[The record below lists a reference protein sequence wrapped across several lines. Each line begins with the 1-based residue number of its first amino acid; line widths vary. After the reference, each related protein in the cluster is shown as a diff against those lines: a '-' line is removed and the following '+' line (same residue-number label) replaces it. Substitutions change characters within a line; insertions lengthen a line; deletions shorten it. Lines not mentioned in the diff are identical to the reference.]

1 MKQPMRSIALSI
13 VATAALEHP
22 AIAGQPPDVVQSDIY
37 GNTAMGGNALLNN
50 GTGAQNTAAG
60 DWTLTYN
67 GSGYENAAF
76 GYGALELNVSGVFN
90 TAIGAGSLSYST
102 GSYNTGVGT
111 AAIATI
117 QGGDSNTAV
126 GYNALGNGASIT
138 PTSGNN
144 NTAVG
149 ANAMT
154 GSATMNASNNT
165 AIGENALT
173 AISTGSGNIAVG
185 YEAGYNVESGSH
197 NIDIGNEGKS
207 ADTGVIRIGK
217 QGTQKSTFISGI
229 DSNVVT
235 GAAVYVTSDGE
246 LGVLASSERYKT
258 SIEPIESN
266 SARLQRLRPVSFH
279 LKANPA
285 GSVQYGLIAEEVNK
299 VYPELVIRDAQ
310 GTIQGVRY
318 DELAPLLLNEL
329 QQQRQEL
336 ALLKKSNESMQAA
349 LLELQAHREQLAM
362 R

>member
-1 MKQPMRSIALSI
+1 
-13 VATAALEHP
+13 
-22 AIAGQPPDVVQSDIY
+22 
-37 GNTAMGGNALLNN
+37 
-50 GTGAQNTAAG
+50 
-60 DWTLTYN
+60 
-67 GSGYENAAF
+67 
-76 GYGALELNVSGVFN
+76 
-90 TAIGAGSLSYST
+90 
-102 GSYNTGVGT
+102 
-111 AAIATI
+111 
-117 QGGDSNTAV
+117 
-126 GYNALGNGASIT
+126 
-138 PTSGNN
+138 
-144 NTAVG
+144 
-149 ANAMT
+149 
-154 GSATMNASNNT
+154 
-165 AIGENALT
+165 
-173 AISTGSGNIAVG
+173 
-185 YEAGYNVESGSH
+185 VESGSH

>member
-1 MKQPMRSIALSI
+1 M
-13 VATAALEHP
+13 P
-22 AIAGQPPDVVQSDIY
+22 ARCRLP
-37 GNTAMGGNALLNN
+37 
-50 GTGAQNTAAG
+50 
-60 DWTLTYN
+60 
-67 GSGYENAAF
+67 
-76 GYGALELNVSGVFN
+76 
-90 TAIGAGSLSYST
+90 
-102 GSYNTGVGT
+102 
-111 AAIATI
+111 
-117 QGGDSNTAV
+117 
-126 GYNALGNGASIT
+126 
-138 PTSGNN
+138 
-144 NTAVG
+144 
-149 ANAMT
+149 
-154 GSATMNASNNT
+154 
-165 AIGENALT
+165 
-173 AISTGSGNIAVG
+173 SGNIAVG
-185 YEAGYNVESGSH
+185 YEAGYNVASGSH

-217 QGTQKSTFISGI
+217 QGTQQSTFISGI

-235 GAAVYVTSDGE
+235 GAAVYVTSAGE

-285 GSVQYGLIAEEVNK
+285 GAVQYGLIAEEVDK

-336 ALLKKSNESMQAA
+336 ALLKKANESMQAA
-349 LLELQAHREQLAM
+349 RLELQAHREQLAM